1 MNSLPLVIFDCDGVL
16 VDSERL
22 VQDIDMRMIGG
33 LGWNITRQEILE
45 QHLGRSEDAV
55 MANIAR
61 RIGRPVPEDFPQ
73 CRRSAYE
80 QDFKDHLK
88 EVSGVRQAVQELH
101 GVGHDTCVAS
111 SGSHAT
117 MRLTLGKTGLRTL
130 FEGRIFSADEV
141 AHGKPAPDL
150 FLHAAEQ
157 MGYRPERCVVVED
170 SPSGV
175 AAALSAGMAVVGY
188 SALTPEVAYTS
199 VGSVGLT
206 HLRLG
211 LLLALVLLEDV
222 FDFFAGLF

>member
-1 MNSLPLVIFDCDGVL
+1 
-16 VDSERL
+16 
-22 VQDIDMRMIGG
+22 
-33 LGWNITRQEILE
+33 
-45 QHLGRSEDAV
+45 

-61 RIGRPVPEDFPQ
+61 KIGRPVPEDFAQ

-80 QDFKDHLK
+80 QDFKDHLT
-88 EVSGVRQAVQELH
+88 EVSGVRQAVHELH

-111 SGSHAT
+111 SGSRAR

-130 FEGRIFSADEV
+130 FEGRIFSVDEV
-141 AHGKPAPDL
+141 AHGKPTPDL

-188 SALTPEVAYTS
+188 SALTPAK
-199 VGSVGLT
+199 
-206 HLRLG
+206 
-211 LLLALVLLEDV
+211 LLQGATTVVDEMADLHEAIRAVLES
-222 FDFFAGLF
+222 